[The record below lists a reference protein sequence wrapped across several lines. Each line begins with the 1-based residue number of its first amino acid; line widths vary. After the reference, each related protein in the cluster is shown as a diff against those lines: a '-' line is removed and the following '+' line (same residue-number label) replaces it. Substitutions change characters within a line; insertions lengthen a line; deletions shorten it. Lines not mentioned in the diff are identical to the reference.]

1 MKMIDAQQVLKL
13 FDIHTGYGT
22 DEYSRKVLQSLD
34 KNDKGKHV
42 TIRKYMK
49 RYIDSYIKR
58 KFKEKHNRLPITDED
73 CDTIIKIIGA
83 QIGMEYEEGGILC
96 MLEDE
101 KINKLLQAEF
111 EKNTIQFEGR
121 RVTKDAKDKYFY
133 EKSGQIKERNEKIQ
147 AETNKK
153 EYYEDIK
160 DDSTDKL
167 KMKLFVIQQEIRNR
181 KAFENMIDEY
191 DEIVGSR
198 SPESHYYYEVEE

>member
-111 EKNTIQFEGR
+111 EKNTIRFEGR
-121 RVTKDAKDKYFY
+121 IVPKVVKAYYF
-133 EKSGQIKERNEKIQ
+133 
-147 AETNKK
+147 AETNGIDEEVEAEIKKK
-153 EYYEDIK
+153 EYYESIK

>member
-1 MKMIDAQQVLKL
+1 MIDAQQVLKL

-111 EKNTIQFEGR
+111 EKNTIRFEGR
-121 RVTKDAKDKYFY
+121 IVPKVVKDYYF
-133 EKSGQIKERNEKIQ
+133 
-147 AETNKK
+147 AETNGIVEEVEAEIKQK
-153 EYYEDIK
+153 EYYEGIK

>member
-1 MKMIDAQQVLKL
+1 
-13 FDIHTGYGT
+13 

-49 RYIDSYIKR
+49 RYIDSYIKG

-73 CDTIIKIIGA
+73 CDTIIKIIEA

-111 EKNTIQFEGR
+111 EKNTIRFEGR
-121 RVTKDAKDKYFY
+121 IVTKIVKDYYFA
-133 EKSGQIKERNEKIQ
+133 EKNGIVEEVE
-147 AETNKK
+147 AENKQK
-153 EYYEDIK
+153 EYYEGIK

>member
-1 MKMIDAQQVLKL
+1 
-13 FDIHTGYGT
+13 
-22 DEYSRKVLQSLD
+22 
-34 KNDKGKHV
+34 
-42 TIRKYMK
+42 
-49 RYIDSYIKR
+49 
-58 KFKEKHNRLPITDED
+58 FKEKHNRLRITDED

-111 EKNTIQFEGR
+111 EKNNNRLEGR
-121 RVTKDAKDKYFY
+121 IVPKDIKDDDF
-133 EKSGQIKERNEKIQ
+133 EESNGIVEEVEAEIK
-147 AETNKK
+147 KK
-153 EYYEDIK
+153 EYYEGIK

-198 SPESHYYYEVEE
+198 SPESHYYYEVEEYLLDFI

>member
-73 CDTIIKIIGA
+73 CDTIIKIIVA
-83 QIGMEYEEGGILC
+83 HIGMENEEAGIPC
-96 MLEDE
+96 MLEED
-101 KINKLLQAEF
+101 KINKVVSGEF
-111 EKNTIQFEGR
+111 EKNTIRSEGR
-121 RVTKDAKDKYFY
+121 IVPKVVKDYYIA
-133 EKSGQIKERNEKIQ
+133 EKNGIVEEVEAEIKQE
-147 AETNKK
+147 
-153 EYYEDIK
+153 EYYEGIK
-160 DDSTDKL
+160 DDST
-167 KMKLFVIQQEIRNR
+167 
-181 KAFENMIDEY
+181 
-191 DEIVGSR
+191 
-198 SPESHYYYEVEE
+198 